1 MYIDH
6 SYLFFV
12 GGGYDGCDIYRD
24 HQAKQARVEEK
35 RKESKC
41 FWSWSRKAGPEELKW
56 WEWGQL
62 DAASELPAA
71 EQPLDEELK

>member
-35 RKESKC
+35 ERRASV
-41 FWSWSRKAGPEELKW
+41 SGLGRGRP
-56 WEWGQL
+56 GQK
-62 DAASELPAA
+62 S
-71 EQPLDEELK
+71 